1 MNHMKRILLVTT
13 SLNIGG
19 IQTAYVNMANALSRS
34 YEVDCFVYH
43 PEGDLLDRL
52 ESTVRLL
59 PTTWMLRALGMSFRE
74 AWESRKAQI
83 IIFKLFSTA
92 WAKIID
98 NRLPIEIALHFC
110 PVLEDYDLAI
120 AFSHEAG
127 KHRVFTG
134 CPRLVDQKVKA
145 KQKISWIHYDPLGQ
159 DLDNRYNAQFYQKMD
174 RVIAVSRSVMES
186 CNRAFPALAPKL
198 DYCYNFQ
205 DFSFLTKMSEE
216 KQGTAFP
223 SDGLICFSACR
234 LAHEKGILRALEAFA
249 PTLRQ
254 QKDIRWY
261 IAGDGYERHEIE
273 GKIKAESLEEYVV
286 LLGNQLNPYPYMKN
300 ADLYL
305 SVSYSEAAPVVYR
318 ESNYLGVP
326 VFSTETCSSR
336 ELLGSDDGNFICGN
350 SKQELEEAFSAL
362 MAHREKIKTA
372 KEKIQRKQY
381 NNNQAILKTKEWLSD

>member
-1 MNHMKRILLVTT
+1 MKRILLVTT

-19 IQTAYVNMANALSRS
+19 IQTAYINMANALSSS
-34 YEVDCFVYH
+34 YEVDCFIYNSDGALR
-43 PEGDLLDRL
+43 ERLDPA
-52 ESTVRLL
+52 VRLL

-74 AWESRKAQI
+74 AWESKKAGI
-83 IIFKLFSTA
+83 ILFKLFSTV
-92 WAKIID
+92 WAKAVD
-98 NRLPIEIALHFC
+98 NRVPIESALHFC
-110 PVLEDYDLAI
+110 PVLGEYDLAI
-120 AFSHEAG
+120 AFSHETG

-134 CPRLVDQKVKA
+134 CPRLVSQKVKA

-159 DLDNRYNAQFYQKMD
+159 DLDNTFNASFYQKMD
-174 RVIAVSRSVMES
+174 RVVAVSKSVKES
-186 CNRAFPALAPKL
+186 CEKAFPTLTEKL

-205 DFSFLTKMSEE
+205 DFSFLKKMSEKRQDVE
-216 KQGTAFP
+216 YTSGC
-223 SDGLICFSACR
+223 LICFSACR

-273 GKIKAESLEEYVV
+273 DKIKAEALEQYVV

-318 ESNYLGVP
+318 EANFLGVP
-326 VFSTETCSSR
+326 VLSTETCSSK
-336 ELLGSDDGNFICGN
+336 ELLGSNEENFICEN
-350 SKQELEEAFSAL
+350 SKEGLETVFTAL
-362 MAHREKIKTA
+362 MTHRGKIEQA
-372 KEKIQRKQY
+372 KERIGREQY
-381 NNNQAILKTKEWLSD
+381 NNERATSKVEEWLED